1 MSLKLCLGEMS
12 LSLIITPEG
21 THHLVL
27 GVYAVIDDGKQP
39 RGALQCV
46 GAAGLQVQRAQA
58 PVLQLTWQTG
68 NQEKK

>member
-27 GVYAVIDDGKQP
+27 GVYAVIDDRKQP
-39 RGALQCV
+39 RGAL
-46 GAAGLQVQRAQA
+46 
-58 PVLQLTWQTG
+58 
-68 NQEKK
+68 